1 MVKHEKMNNLP
12 IHDKFILEIDEH
24 QNIIYKICHLYTN
37 NTLDFKDLYQDI
49 ILQLWKSYPNFKGKS
64 KLSTWIYQVSL
75 NTALYK
81 LRQEKSKLHLDSIA
95 QFHYEIP
102 EIEDS
107 DTKKNIER
115 IKELFSELT
124 NIEKALITLHLD
136 EYSYDEISEIMGIT
150 KTNVATKISRIK
162 QKLKKM
168 FNN

>member
-1 MVKHEKMNNLP
+1 MNDLP
-12 IHDKFILEIDEH
+12 IQDKFISEINSH

-37 NTLDFKDLYQDI
+37 NTIDFKDLYQDI
-49 ILQLWKSYPNFKGKS
+49 VLQLWKSYPTFKGKS

-81 LRQEKSKLHLDSIA
+81 LRQEKSKLNLDSLA
-95 QFHYEIP
+95 QFHYDIP
-102 EIEDS
+102 EIYDS
-107 DTKKNIER
+107 AKKENIER
-115 IKELFSELT
+115 VKDLVRELT
-124 NIEKALITLHLD
+124 DIEKALITLHLD

-162 QKLKKM
+162 QKLKMM

>member
-1 MVKHEKMNNLP
+1 MTDLP
-12 IHDKFILEIDEH
+12 IQAKFINEIDSH

-37 NTLDFKDLYQDI
+37 CTVDFKDLYQDI
-49 ILQLWKSYPNFKGKS
+49 VLQLWKSYPNFKGKS

-81 LRQEKSKLHLDSIA
+81 LRQEKSRFQLDTLA

-102 EIEDS
+102 EISDS
-107 DTKKNIER
+107 CQRENIEKV
-115 IKELFSELT
+115 KELLGVLT
-124 NIEKALITLHLD
+124 GIEKALISLHLD

-150 KTNVATKISRIK
+150 QTNVATKINRIK
-162 QKLKKM
+162 QKLKMK